1 MKTSTLFCAL
11 FLSLNLF
18 SQSTLTLDVYAD
30 ASVRFPKDPHA
41 FALPIHIDM
50 LPIDDAIV
58 AETVLEE
65 VEFMKVM
72 PSMGDDYIK
81 TEAVW
86 KKIHEMRK
94 ANGEI
99 LYWALFRCVYPSGTE
114 NKYDY
119 ITVTGYKNGA
129 MLQAKEN
136 ATLEAWTKGLTKEEI
151 DIVMNTN
158 KTRKLVATEL
168 DAKLVGIGD
177 NPSANYVLSRFMKIA
192 PNNQVE
198 YEKMIDMV
206 KPVLAEAIKNGKAAG
221 YEFFKT
227 VLPIA
232 HNVPDY
238 TGCFDFTNL
247 NDALKNMGGFPE
259 IESEFKKVLPT
270 QNYAT
275 WSKRLSEMRQII
287 GTELWKKVD
296 GTQSNSMAKN

>member
-1 MKTSTLFCAL
+1 MKTITFFCAL
-11 FLSLNLF
+11 LLSLNLF
-18 SQSTLTLDVYAD
+18 SQSIMTLDFYAH
-30 ASVRFPKDPHA
+30 ASDKFPDDPHA
-41 FALPIHIDM
+41 FAATKNIENIHF
-50 LPIDDAIV
+50 DDAIV
-58 AETVLEE
+58 AETILEE

-72 PSMGDDYIK
+72 PGMGDEYVK
-81 TEAVW
+81 TEEVW

-99 LYWALFRCVYPSGTE
+99 LYWSLFRCAYPSGSE

-129 MLQAKEN
+129 ALQAKEK
-136 ATLEAWTKGLTKEEI
+136 ATVKAWTKGLTKEEI

-158 KTRKLVATEL
+158 KTRKLIATEL
-168 DAKLVGIGD
+168 DAKLVNIGD

-198 YEKMIDMV
+198 YEKMIDMA

-221 YEFFKT
+221 YDFFKT

-232 HNVPDY
+232 HDVPDY

-247 NDALKNMGGFPE
+247 GDALKNMGGFPD
-259 IESEFKKVLPT
+259 IEPEFKKVLPN

-287 GTELWKKVD
+287 GMELWKKVD
-296 GTQSNSMAKN
+296 GTQANSMVKN

>member
-1 MKTSTLFCAL
+1 MKTNTFFCAL

-18 SQSTLTLDVYAD
+18 SQSTTSSNLYAD
-30 ASVRFPKDPHA
+30 ATNEYQKNSPVFQLTNEIN
-41 FALPIHIDM
+41 LPSNDNTV
-50 LPIDDAIV
+50 V
-58 AETVLEE
+58 AEMVLEE
-65 VEFMKVM
+65 VEFMKVV
-72 PSMGDDYIK
+72 PGMGDEYVK

-99 LYWALFRCVYPSGTE
+99 LYWSLFRCAYPSGSE

-119 ITVTGYKNGA
+119 ITVTGYKNGVA
-129 MLQAKEN
+129 LQAKEN
-136 ATLEAWTKGLTKEEI
+136 ATVEAWTKGLTKEEI

-158 KTRKLVATEL
+158 KTRKLIATEL
-168 DAKLVGIGD
+168 DAKLVNIGD

-227 VLPIA
+227 ILPIA

-247 NDALKNMGGFPE
+247 NDALKNMGGFPDLE
-259 IESEFKKVLPT
+259 PEFKQILPN
-270 QNYAT
+270 QNYAV

-296 GTQSNSMAKN
+296 GTQTNSIAKN

>member
-1 MKTSTLFCAL
+1 MKTITFFCAL
-11 FLSLNLF
+11 LLSLNLF
-18 SQSTLTLDVYAD
+18 SQSTMTLDFYAD
-30 ASVRFPKDPHA
+30 ASDKFPKDPHV
-41 FALPIHIDM
+41 FESTKNIENIPF
-50 LPIDDAIV
+50 DDVIV

-72 PSMGDDYIK
+72 PGMGDEYVK

-99 LYWALFRCVYPSGTE
+99 LYWALFHCVYPSGSE

-129 MLQAKEN
+129 TLQAKEN
-136 ATLEAWTKGLTKEEI
+136 ATVEAWTKGLTKEEI
-151 DIVMNTN
+151 DVVMNTN
-158 KTRKLVATEL
+158 KTRKLIATEL

-198 YEKMIDMV
+198 YEKMIDMA

-232 HNVPDY
+232 HDVPDY

-247 NDALKNMGGFPE
+247 NDALKNMGGFPDLE
-259 IESEFKKVLPT
+259 AEFKKVLPA

-296 GTQSNSMAKN
+296 GTGDSKPKN